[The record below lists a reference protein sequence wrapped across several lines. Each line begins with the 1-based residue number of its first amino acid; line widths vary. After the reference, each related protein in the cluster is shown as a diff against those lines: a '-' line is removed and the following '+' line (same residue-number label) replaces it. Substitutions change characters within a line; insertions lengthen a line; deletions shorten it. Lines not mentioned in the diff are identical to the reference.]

1 MRVHIVHVCYVLHI
15 CVYTILALF
24 YFRVFLASSVIVLSE
39 VPAVRIMGVY
49 AFLSKHK
56 DCLEIVFQCGLKR
69 GEHHLLKLNRI
80 EENTHSLIQWI
91 SISLYQYRGSW
102 LCPDNKVGQ
111 RSLCVDLASSWQFN
125 LMKLS
130 PEQNNA

>member
-24 YFRVFLASSVIVLSE
+24 YFRVFVASSVIVLSE

-49 AFLSKHK
+49 AFLSKHE

-80 EENTHSLIQWI
+80 EENTHSLI
-91 SISLYQYRGSW
+91 
-102 LCPDNKVGQ
+102 
-111 RSLCVDLASSWQFN
+111 
-125 LMKLS
+125 
-130 PEQNNA
+130 